1 MLCNLSIFPAIY
13 TKYFDYAFIMHLPD
27 HQRGLAHIFVYAPDD
42 FLPFCLFSRFF
53 LPQLSFC
60 QRGVL
65 KFLPK
70 SPPFQLPGFS
80 FCDTYNHFHY
90 ANDLDA
96 GFSRVA
102 WRSCKWL
109 HTKQPLF
116 VLFQLRIPRCIIK
129 SKQKGKTRP
138 PNRHL
143 PTSFPT

>member
-1 MLCNLSIFPAIY
+1 
-13 TKYFDYAFIMHLPD
+13 MHLPD
-27 HQRGLAHIFVYAPDD
+27 HQRCLAHIFVYAPDD
-42 FLPFCLFSRFF
+42 FSTLLPFF
-53 LPQLSFC
+53 QISFC
-60 QRGVL
+60 HRGVL

-90 ANDLDA
+90 ANDLDP

-129 SKQKGKTRP
+129 SKQKGKTHP
-138 PNRHL
+138 
-143 PTSFPT
+143 